1 MSLISELRDALVKE
15 RRWYL
20 VALRTAESDLRTIS
34 PEPASLEQVRV
45 RIAAIEADI
54 GQSA

>member
-1 MSLISELRDALVKE
+1 MSLVSELRDALVKE

-20 VALRTAESDLRTIS
+20 VALRAAESDLRTIS

-45 RIAAIEADI
+45 RIAASEADI